1 MSRTVAHTSTLG
13 TGQDTHIGA
22 APTLRLVRPPSHTP
36 GSAAVACFARQAV
49 RISVPF
55 STQRSSGRLWPLLT
69 AAERPGGG
77 SLAGQYH
84 VSGLTLSSVVR
95 QAALK
100 TLAGQLTLFP
110 AYLSLFFVWTGVLEV
125 RARQAP

>member
-1 MSRTVAHTSTLG
+1 VLHQRCAWCARRPISRVVQQQLV
-13 TGQDTHIGA
+13 
-22 APTLRLVRPPSHTP
+22 LRVRPCAALCPSR
-36 GSAAVACFARQAV
+36 VLC
-49 RISVPF
+49 
-55 STQRSSGRLWPLLT
+55 SSGRLWTLLT

-77 SLAGQYH
+77 SSAGQHH